1 MARRVLEVAVSRTL
15 DAVAL
20 RAFATELTAL
30 TATPGLRSSAGA
42 FLSARG
48 DRAPGE
54 LEPVEVALDRGDGR
68 RSRVALARLRALP
81 AEHRPVALWLAHK
94 APLGDGVDAWP
105 LALAVAVGPAEAAR
119 AEQLARA
126 EAELSKGRLNALRAS
141 GRRSLTHDVAVAID
155 RAKEQHDAARTRHEL
170 AVAELTLWGRDRL
183 AAALRA
189 WEQLRAHDHPAPA
202 P

>member
-48 DRAPGE
+48 DRALGE
-54 LEPVEVALDRGDGR
+54 LKPVEVALDRGDGR

-119 AEQLARA
+119 TEQLARA

>member
-1 MARRVLEVAVSRTL
+1 MARRVLEVAVSRTR

-30 TATPGLRSSAGA
+30 TATPELRSSAGA
-42 FLSARG
+42 FLSACG

-54 LEPVEVALDRGDGR
+54 LKPVEVAVDRGDGR
-68 RSRVALARLRALP
+68 RSRVALAR
-81 AEHRPVALWLAHK
+81 
-94 APLGDGVDAWP
+94 
-105 LALAVAVGPAEAAR
+105 
-119 AEQLARA
+119 A
-126 EAELSKGRLNALRAS
+126 EAELSKGRFNALRAS
-141 GRRSLTHDVAVAID
+141 GRRALTHDVAVAID
-155 RAKEQHDAARTRHEL
+155 RAKEQHDAARTHHKL

-189 WEQLRAHDHPAPA
+189 WEQLRAHDHTAPA